1 MILHACIGIYM
12 CVYIHYA
19 RLILY
24 NFSLK
29 TLFYK
34 IYNIVNHIIFIGP
47 LCDAV
52 FYNILLRMFCSEIQE
67 FKIV

>member
-1 MILHACIGIYM
+1 MYRYIYV
-12 CVYIHYA
+12 CVYTLRAPYFIQFF
-19 RLILY
+19 LENIILY
-24 NFSLK
+24 ILI
-29 TLFYK
+29 K